1 VSDDDEEEKFG
12 GEQGGAIADDEVFE
26 ELGMIQDESD
36 GLRVLAEVREAL
48 LAPVGEGEGLKDE
61 VPIRL
66 GETEPTAWTREV
78 CHYSWELF

>member
-1 VSDDDEEEKFG
+1 
-12 GEQGGAIADDEVFE
+12 
-26 ELGMIQDESD
+26 MIQDESD

-66 GETEPTAWTREV
+66 SETEPTAWTREV